1 MKLKI
6 PVILLYVFTFLVL
19 YSCGENNPSPN
30 KEQPF
35 RTILIYMA
43 ANNNLSP
50 EAYDNIEQLEDNI
63 GDVDGNLLVYAKLPG
78 ANPALYHISKKEGKK
93 KIKEYTS
100 HNSSDPTVLRQII
113 TEVQQSYEA
122 KSYGLILWSHATGWV
137 PANVGPIKLKSF
149 GNDGGDEM
157 DIKELN
163 SAIPSNVFDFIMFD
177 ACSMASL
184 EVLYEIKDKSKY
196 FIASPGE
203 VVANGMPYSKIVN
216 NLFQE
221 GTNAY
226 ISISQKYFDHYNAMS
241 GDFQSATV
249 SVVDASKLQ
258 SLADATKLTLNLQ
271 SPIFNDFNRD
281 QIQRMDFDRFSNP
294 LIAFDFLDFI
304 ETNFNN
310 TNVIAL
316 KEAVNQTILFKANTA
331 KFNGFIINKN
341 SGLTCYIPNAENE
354 NTVHD
359 YYRSLKW
366 YTASGFNKLF

>member
-30 KEQPF
+30 NEQPF

-50 EAYDNIEQLEDNI
+50 EAYDNIEQLEENI

-113 TEVQQSYEA
+113 TEVQQTYEA

-177 ACSMASL
+177 ACSMASV

-226 ISISQKYFDHYNAMS
+226 ISISQKYFDHYNQMS
-241 GDFQSATV
+241 GNFQSATV
-249 SVVDASKLQ
+249 SVIDASKLQ
-258 SLADATKLTLNLQ
+258 ALADATKLTLNSQ
-271 SPIFNDFNRD
+271 PPIYNDFNRD

-304 ETNFNN
+304 ETNYNN
-310 TNVIAL
+310 LNVASL
-316 KEAVNQTILFKANTA
+316 KTAVNTAILFKANTP

-354 NTVHD
+354 NMVHD

-366 YTASGFNKLF
+366 YTESGFNELF